1 MDPWL
6 ESYWSSIHHR
16 LITSFADQIQ
26 DQLPDGLYAEI
37 EVTVYITGEDG
48 DHGNVIPDVGVF
60 GSPPARA
67 THSTGDSYA
76 GVALATPYLLKLPM
90 EPIEEGHVVIRSL
103 KDHSG
108 LITAIE
114 VLSPTNKINRR
125 GRREY
130 LRKREEYHRANANV
144 VEIDLLRGGADLI
157 DVPFE
162 QLPER
167 LITPYKAVVR
177 PAHPTANVDG
187 KYYSFPLREALK
199 AILIPLRRSEPEV
212 VLNLQA
218 AIDEAY
224 IKGRYATRIDYS
236 KPPSPP
242 LSAEDAAWAA
252 GLVST
257 SA

>member
-1 MDPWL
+1 M
-6 ESYWSSIHHR
+6 
-16 LITSFADQIQ
+16 
-26 DQLPDGLYAEI
+26 
-37 EVTVYITGEDG
+37 
-48 DHGNVIPDVGVF
+48 
-60 GSPPARA
+60 
-67 THSTGDSYA
+67 
-76 GVALATPYLLKLPM
+76 
-90 EPIEEGHVVIRSL
+90 
-103 KDHSG
+103 
-108 LITAIE
+108 
-114 VLSPTNKINRR
+114 
-125 GRREY
+125 
-130 LRKREEYHRANANV
+130 
-144 VEIDLLRGGADLI
+144 LRGGADLI